1 MRVPLARRR
10 RAGRP
15 LTAVCQ
21 TGAVLAIC
29 LRVDARRPASWIA
42 AAAAAAAV
50 VMLARAAPPS
60 GMTDTAAGVC
70 GGLLAAASL
79 GSLAGGGGGGGGE
92 AERWRTRVL
101 GRLAWPVAGTAA
113 ACVWLLTTGVAPRE
127 TLRITVLVAGA
138 AVMAVTLFRL
148 SAWRRPGAGA
158 GERHDVR
165 HAGAAFS
172 AAVGHGPP
180 AVRSWPEALAMATTL
195 AAMAVCY
202 FLAPEFAAWYAVVAA
217 AWFVV
222 LGVPAA
228 TTASG
233 DGDALAR
240 RDLVRTCVGR
250 PRLPGTTAH
259 ALAAILTH
267 AAILGWPAVV
277 AAVLWRGA
285 AWTSGGPVLAILV
298 VASLATATAVVVWG
312 ADACGATRDTAAA
325 VIVALLVAV
334 VSGLATV
341 AAGGRPVAGSPSL
354 RTLPSPPVN
363 IRC

>member
-1 MRVPLARRR
+1 MAVPRDRRR

-15 LTAVCQ
+15 LTAVRQ

-79 GSLAGGGGGGGGE
+79 GSLAGGGGE
-92 AERWRTRVL
+92 TERWTTRVL
-101 GRLAWPVAGTAA
+101 GRLAWPVAGTTA
-113 ACVWLLTTGVAPRE
+113 ACVWLLATGVAPRE

-138 AVMAVTLFRL
+138 AVMAVMLVRL
-148 SAWRRPGAGA
+148 VAWNRPGAGT
-158 GERHDVR
+158 GERHEDR

-172 AAVGHGPP
+172 AAVGYGPP
-180 AVRSWPEALAMATTL
+180 AVRSWPEVLAMATTL
-195 AAMAVCY
+195 VAMAVCY
-202 FLAPEFAAWYAVVAA
+202 FLAPEFAAWYAVVAV
-217 AWFVV
+217 AWFVM

-233 DGDALAR
+233 DHDALAR
-240 RDLVRTCVGR
+240 CDLVKTCVGR

-325 VIVALLVAV
+325 VIIALLVAA
-334 VSGLATV
+334 VSGLAT
-341 AAGGRPVAGSPSL
+341 AAA
-354 RTLPSPPVN
+354 
-363 IRC
+363 

>member
-1 MRVPLARRR
+1 MAVPRDRRR

-15 LTAVCQ
+15 LTAVRQ

-60 GMTDTAAGVC
+60 GVTDTAAGVC

-79 GSLAGGGGGGGGE
+79 GSLAGGGGGE
-92 AERWRTRVL
+92 AERWTTRVL

-113 ACVWLLTTGVAPRE
+113 ACVWLLATGVAPRE

-138 AVMAVTLFRL
+138 AVMAVMAVTLFRL
-148 SAWRRPGAGA
+148 SAWRRPGAAA

-195 AAMAVCY
+195 VAMAVCY
-202 FLAPEFAAWYAVVAA
+202 FLAPEFAAWYAVVAV

-233 DGDALAR
+233 EGDALAR
-240 RDLVRTCVGR
+240 GDLVRTCVGR

-325 VIVALLVAV
+325 VIMALLVAA
-334 VSGLATV
+334 VSGLAT
-341 AAGGRPVAGSPSL
+341 AAA
-354 RTLPSPPVN
+354 
-363 IRC
+363 

>member
-1 MRVPLARRR
+1 MRVPLDRRR

-15 LTAVCQ
+15 LIAVRQ
-21 TGAVLAIC
+21 TVAVLAIC

-79 GSLAGGGGGGGGE
+79 GSLAGGGGCGE
-92 AERWRTRVL
+92 AERWTTRVL

-113 ACVWLLTTGVAPRE
+113 ACVWLLATGVAPRE

-138 AVMAVTLFRL
+138 AVMAVMVFRL
-148 SAWRRPGAGA
+148 VAWRRPGAGA
-158 GERHDVR
+158 RERHDVR

-195 AAMAVCY
+195 VAMAVCY
-202 FLAPEFAAWYAVVAA
+202 FLAPEFAAWYAGVAV

-222 LGVPAA
+222 LGVPVA

-233 DGDALAR
+233 DADALAR

-285 AWTSGGPVLAILV
+285 AWTSGGPILAILV

-312 ADACGATRDTAAA
+312 ADACNATRDTAAA

-334 VSGLATV
+334 VSGLATA

>member
-1 MRVPLARRR
+1 M
-10 RAGRP
+10 
-15 LTAVCQ
+15 
-21 TGAVLAIC
+21 LAIC
-29 LRVDARRPASWIA
+29 LRVDARRPASWIV

-60 GMTDTAAGVC
+60 GITDTAAGVC

-79 GSLAGGGGGGGGE
+79 GSLAGGGRGGGGE
-92 AERWRTRVL
+92 AERWTTRVL

-113 ACVWLLTTGVAPRE
+113 ACVWLLVTGVAPRE

-138 AVMAVTLFRL
+138 AVMAVMAVMAVTLFRL
-148 SAWRRPGAGA
+148 RAWNRPGAGT
-158 GERHDVR
+158 GGRHEDR

-195 AAMAVCY
+195 VAMAACY
-202 FLAPEFAAWYAVVAA
+202 FLAPEFAAWYAVVAV

-233 DGDALAR
+233 DHDALAR
-240 RDLVRTCVGR
+240 RDLVKTCVGR

-312 ADACGATRDTAAA
+312 ADACGATRDTATA
-325 VIVALLVAV
+325 VIIALLVAV
-334 VSGLATV
+334 VSGLAT
-341 AAGGRPVAGSPSL
+341 AATGGRPVAVSPSL
-354 RTLPSPPVN
+354 RTLPSPPAN

>member
-1 MRVPLARRR
+1 
-10 RAGRP
+10 
-15 LTAVCQ
+15 
-21 TGAVLAIC
+21 
-29 LRVDARRPASWIA
+29 
-42 AAAAAAAV
+42 
-50 VMLARAAPPS
+50 
-60 GMTDTAAGVC
+60 
-70 GGLLAAASL
+70 
-79 GSLAGGGGGGGGE
+79 
-92 AERWRTRVL
+92 
-101 GRLAWPVAGTAA
+101 
-113 ACVWLLTTGVAPRE
+113 
-127 TLRITVLVAGA
+127 
-138 AVMAVTLFRL
+138 
-148 SAWRRPGAGA
+148 
-158 GERHDVR
+158 
-165 HAGAAFS
+165 
-172 AAVGHGPP
+172 
-180 AVRSWPEALAMATTL
+180 MATTL
-195 AAMAVCY
+195 VAMAVCY

-233 DGDALAR
+233 DGDAPAR

>member
-1 MRVPLARRR
+1 M
-10 RAGRP
+10 
-15 LTAVCQ
+15 
-21 TGAVLAIC
+21 LAIC
-29 LRVDARRPASWIA
+29 LRVDARRPASWIV

-60 GMTDTAAGVC
+60 GITDTAAGVC

-79 GSLAGGGGGGGGE
+79 GSLAGGGGE
-92 AERWRTRVL
+92 AERWTTRVL

-113 ACVWLLTTGVAPRE
+113 ACVWLLATGVAPWE
-127 TLRITVLVAGA
+127 TLRITVLLAGA
-138 AVMAVTLFRL
+138 AVMAVMAVMAVTLFRL
-148 SAWRRPGAGA
+148 SAWRRPGAGT
-158 GERHDVR
+158 GERHEDR
-165 HAGAAFS
+165 YAGVAFS

-195 AAMAVCY
+195 VAMAVCY

-233 DGDALAR
+233 DHDALAR
-240 RDLVRTCVGR
+240 RDLVETCVGR

-285 AWTSGGPVLAILV
+285 AWMSGGPVLAILV
-298 VASLATATAVVVWG
+298 VASLATATAVIVWG

-325 VIVALLVAV
+325 VIIALLVAV
-334 VSGLATV
+334 VSGLAT
-341 AAGGRPVAGSPSL
+341 AAA
-354 RTLPSPPVN
+354 
-363 IRC
+363 

>member
-1 MRVPLARRR
+1 MGVPLNHRR

-15 LTAVCQ
+15 LPAVCQ

-29 LRVDARRPASWIA
+29 LRVDARRPASWIVA
-42 AAAAAAAV
+42 AAAVAAV

-79 GSLAGGGGGGGGE
+79 GSLAGGGGE
-92 AERWRTRVL
+92 AERWTTRVL

-113 ACVWLLTTGVAPRE
+113 ACVWLLVTGVASRE
-127 TLRITVLVAGA
+127 TLRITVLLAGA
-138 AVMAVTLFRL
+138 AVMAVMAVMLFRL
-148 SAWRRPGAGA
+148 SAWRRPGAGT
-158 GERHDVR
+158 GERHEDR
-165 HAGAAFS
+165 YAGVAFS

-195 AAMAVCY
+195 VAMAVCY

-233 DGDALAR
+233 DHDALAR

-285 AWTSGGPVLAILV
+285 AWMSGGPVLAILV
-298 VASLATATAVVVWG
+298 VASLATATAVIVWG

-325 VIVALLVAV
+325 VIIALLVAV
-334 VSGLATV
+334 VSGLAT
-341 AAGGRPVAGSPSL
+341 AAA
-354 RTLPSPPVN
+354 
-363 IRC
+363 

>member
-1 MRVPLARRR
+1 
-10 RAGRP
+10 
-15 LTAVCQ
+15 
-21 TGAVLAIC
+21 
-29 LRVDARRPASWIA
+29 
-42 AAAAAAAV
+42 
-50 VMLARAAPPS
+50 
-60 GMTDTAAGVC
+60 
-70 GGLLAAASL
+70 
-79 GSLAGGGGGGGGE
+79 
-92 AERWRTRVL
+92 
-101 GRLAWPVAGTAA
+101 
-113 ACVWLLTTGVAPRE
+113 
-127 TLRITVLVAGA
+127 
-138 AVMAVTLFRL
+138 
-148 SAWRRPGAGA
+148 
-158 GERHDVR
+158 
-165 HAGAAFS
+165 
-172 AAVGHGPP
+172 
-180 AVRSWPEALAMATTL
+180 MATTL
-195 AAMAVCY
+195 VAMAVCY
-202 FLAPEFAAWYAVVAA
+202 FLAPEFAAWYAVVAV

-240 RDLVRTCVGR
+240 GDLVRTCVGR

-334 VSGLATV
+334 VSGLATA
-341 AAGGRPVAGSPSL
+341 AAGGWPVAVSPSL
-354 RTLPSPPVN
+354 RTLPSPPAN